1 MAAKKQTPKEA
12 ITTLVLLD
20 AHAIIHRAYHALPEF
35 SSSKGEPTGGLYG
48 ISTMLMR
55 IITDLAP
62 DQIVACYDL
71 PGPTFRHEAY
81 DAYKA
86 GRAKADDALVHQIKR
101 SRDVFKAFHIPL
113 YESPGFEADDILGT
127 IVEHM
132 KDRSDVRVIIASGD
146 MDTLQLVDD
155 DRVTVYTLK
164 KGLNDV
170 VTYNEAG
177 VVERFG
183 FSPEHLPDYKGLRGD
198 PSDNIIGVPGIGEKT
213 ATTLI
218 KEFGTIE
225 AMYQALAESEDR
237 FKKVG
242 ITPRIMG
249 LLREHE
255 EDALFS
261 KTLATIRRDAPIEF
275 ALPDKPWVER
285 FVPED
290 LEQLFAELEF
300 RALKV
305 RVRALVGD
313 AGKMSEEMGETK
325 KEPTRVATSPEE
337 LVRAQIAL
345 WLLNSDMANAE
356 EDDICAYAKKDTFA
370 EAFAWLTQEL
380 ARTGL
385 TRVYEEIELPLIP
398 ILAKAHAR
406 GIKVDVTQLKTLSKK
421 LHKERERSEREIWN
435 LAGREFNVSSP
446 KQLGE
451 VLFDEMKISTKGLK
465 KTAGGARSTRE
476 SELAKLKN
484 AHPIIE
490 KILEYRE
497 LQKLLSTYIDTI
509 PNMLGEDGRLRTTLN
524 QAGTTTGRMSS
535 NNPNLQNI
543 PAREGMGLEIRRAF
557 VPEDGYTFAAFDYS
571 QIEIRV
577 LAVLADDPEL
587 IRIFNEGK
595 DVHASVAAHVFGVQ
609 ESEVTKDM
617 RRKAKVIN
625 FGIIYGMGV
634 NALRENLGGTRE
646 EAQQFYDAYFKN
658 FPAIGEYFE
667 RVIRDAR
674 KKGYTETYFG
684 RRRSFEQI
692 RSNIPYIR
700 AGAERMAMNAPV
712 QGTAADIIK
721 IAMQRA
727 ETALAKEGLAEH
739 AHLLLQIHDELLY
752 EAKDSTLVN
761 VIPVVKQAMESA
773 VEFPIPLVVNVSTGP
788 TWGDLKIVE

>member
-1 MAAKKQTPKEA
+1 MATTKNKKE

-55 IITDLAP
+55 IIAELKP
-62 DQIVACYDL
+62 DQIIACYDL

-81 DAYKA
+81 DAYKQ
-86 GRAKADDALVHQIKR
+86 GRAKADDSLVHQIKR
-101 SRDVFKAFHIPL
+101 SRDLFRAFHIPA

-127 IVEHM
+127 IVEQM
-132 KDRSDVRVIIASGD
+132 KGRRDVRIIIASGD
-146 MDTLQLVDD
+146 MDTLQLVWD

-164 KGLNDV
+164 KGLND
-170 VTYNEAG
+170 TIQYNEKA
-177 VVERFG
+177 VMERFG
-183 FSPEHLPDYKGLRGD
+183 FSPDKLPDYKGLRGD

-213 ATTLI
+213 ATILI

-225 AMYQALAESEDR
+225 KMYQALKKSDER
-237 FKKVG
+237 FKTAG
-242 ITPRIMG
+242 ITPRVIEI
-249 LLREHE
+249 LRTHE

-275 ALPDKPWVER
+275 VMPEGTWQKR

-290 LEQLFAELEF
+290 LETLFAELEF
-300 RALKV
+300 KGLRA
-305 RVRALVGD
+305 RVHALVGSTTSNTEATED
-313 AGKMSEEMGETK
+313 APEPPAEE
-325 KEPTRVATSPEE
+325 VVSPED
-337 LVRAQIAL
+337 LHRAQIAL
-345 WLLNSDMANAE
+345 WLLNSDMTNVSAE
-356 EDDICAYAKKDTFA
+356 DIRAFTKTTTLPDAI
-370 EAFAWLTQEL
+370 EALEKEIT
-380 ARTGL
+380 RTGL
-385 TRVYEEIELPLIP
+385 TNVYKEIELPLIP
-398 ILAKAHAR
+398 ILAAAHTQ
-406 GIKVDVTQLKTLSKK
+406 GIKVNVQQLSDLSKK
-421 LHKERERSEREIWN
+421 LHQERTEIERTIWK
-435 LAGREFNVSSP
+435 LAGQEFNISSP

-451 VLFDEMKISTKGLK
+451 ILFDVMHISTKGLK

-476 SELAKLKN
+476 SELAKLKG

-490 KILEYRE
+490 AILSYRE

-509 PNMLGEDGRLRTTLN
+509 PNMLGEGGRLRTTLN
-524 QAGTTTGRMSS
+524 QTGTTTGRMSS
-535 NNPNLQNI
+535 TNPNLQNI
-543 PAREGMGLEIRRAF
+543 PARGDMGVEIRRAF
-557 VPEDGYTFAAFDYS
+557 VAEAGHTFAAFDYS

-577 LAVLADDPEL
+577 LAVLAEDPEL

-595 DVHASVAAHVFGVQ
+595 DVHASVAAHVFGIE

-646 EAQQFYDAYFKN
+646 EAQQFYDTYFKK
-658 FPAIGEYFE
+658 FPAIAEYFE
-667 RVIRDAR
+667 HVIRDAK

-712 QGTAADIIK
+712 QGTAADLIK
-721 IAMQRA
+721 IAMKKA
-727 ETALAKEGLAEH
+727 HEALAKKDLLGS
-739 AHLLLQIHDELLY
+739 AHLLLQIHDELVY
-752 EAKDSTLVN
+752 EIEDATLHVALP
-761 VIPVVKQAMESA
+761 IIKEAMESA
-773 VEFPIPLVVNVSTGP
+773 VEFPIPLSVNASTGP
-788 TWGDLKIVE
+788 TWGDLKSVE

>member
-1 MAAKKQTPKEA
+1 MAAKKHTEKKVAP
-12 ITTLVLLD
+12 TTLVLLD

-35 SSSKGEPTGGLYG
+35 VSSKGEPTGGLYG
-48 ISTMLMR
+48 ISAMVMK
-55 IITDLAP
+55 IITDLKP

-71 PGPTFRHEAY
+71 PAPTFRHEAY

-86 GRAKADDALVHQIKR
+86 GRAKADDALVHQINR

-113 YESPGFEADDILGT
+113 YESAGFEADDLLGT
-127 IVEHM
+127 IVEQM
-132 KDRSDVRVIIASGD
+132 RGREDVRIIIASGD

-183 FSPEHLPDYKGLRGD
+183 FAPEHLPDFKGLRGD

-213 ATTLI
+213 ATTLV

-225 AMYQALAESEDR
+225 AMYQALAEGEER

-275 ALPDKPWVER
+275 ELPDAPWAER

-290 LEQLFAELEF
+290 LEALFTELEF
-300 RALKV
+300 RALKA
-305 RVRALVGD
+305 RVRTLASG
-313 AGKMSEEMGETK
+313 AGKEDATAREEEAR
-325 KEPTRVATSPEE
+325 PRVAVAPED
-337 LVRAQIAL
+337 LARARIAL
-345 WLLNSDMANAE
+345 WLLNSDMTNVE

-370 EAFAWLTQEL
+370 ESFAWLREEL

-385 TRVYEEIELPLIP
+385 ARVYEEIELPLIP
-398 ILAKAHAR
+398 ILARAHER
-406 GIKVDVTQLKTLSKK
+406 GIKVDSARLKTLSKK
-421 LHKERERSEREIWN
+421 LHTERDAIERAIWD

-451 VLFDEMKISTKGLK
+451 VLFDEMQISTKGLK

-476 SELAKLKN
+476 SELAKLKD
-484 AHPIIE
+484 AHPIVG

-543 PAREGMGLEIRRAF
+543 PAREGTGLEIRRAF
-557 VPEDGYTFAAFDYS
+557 VPEKGHTFAAFDYS

-577 LAVLADDPEL
+577 LAVLAEDPEL
-587 IRIFNEGK
+587 IRIFKTGN

-692 RSNIPYIR
+692 RSHIPYIR

-721 IAMQRA
+721 IAMRKA
-727 ETALAKEGLAEH
+727 EEALAKEGLAEH

-752 EAKDSTLVN
+752 EVEDAALDRVLPIV
-761 VIPVVKQAMESA
+761 QGAMESA
-773 VEFPIPLVVNVSTGP
+773 VEFPIPLQVNVATGP
-788 TWGDLKIVE
+788 TWGDLK

>member
-1 MAAKKQTPKEA
+1 MAAKKHTEKKVA
-12 ITTLVLLD
+12 TTLVLLD

-35 SSSKGEPTGGLYG
+35 VSSKGEPTGGLYG
-48 ISTMLMR
+48 ISAMVMK
-55 IITDLAP
+55 IITDLKP

-71 PGPTFRHEAY
+71 PAPTFRHEAY

-113 YESPGFEADDILGT
+113 YESAGFEADDLLGT
-127 IVEHM
+127 IVEQM
-132 KDRSDVRVIIASGD
+132 KGRADVRIIIASGD

-183 FSPEHLPDYKGLRGD
+183 FVPAHLPDFKGLRGD

-213 ATTLI
+213 ATTLV

-225 AMYQALAESEDR
+225 ALYQELANGEER
-237 FKKVG
+237 FKKIG

-275 ALPDKPWVER
+275 ELPDAPWTER

-290 LEQLFAELEF
+290 LEALFTELEF
-300 RALKV
+300 RALKA
-305 RVRALVGD
+305 RVRTLASG
-313 AGKMSEEMGETK
+313 AGKEDATVREEDVR
-325 KEPTRVATSPEE
+325 PRVAVAPED
-337 LVRAQIAL
+337 LVRARIAL
-345 WLLNSDMANAE
+345 WLLNSDMTNVE
-356 EDDICAYAKKDTFA
+356 EDDICAYAKKDTFD
-370 EAFAWLTQEL
+370 ESFAWLREEL

-385 TRVYEEIELPLIP
+385 ARVYDEIEIPLIP
-398 ILAKAHAR
+398 ILARAHAR
-406 GIKVDVTQLKTLSKK
+406 GIKVDSARLKTLSKK
-421 LHKERERSEREIWN
+421 LHAERDTIERAIWD

-451 VLFDEMKISTKGLK
+451 VLFDEMQISTKGLK

-476 SELAKLKN
+476 SELAKLKD
-484 AHPIIE
+484 AHPIVG

-543 PAREGMGLEIRRAF
+543 PAREGTGLEIRRAF
-557 VPEDGYTFAAFDYS
+557 VPEKGHTFAAFDYS

-577 LAVLADDPEL
+577 LAVLAQDPEL

-595 DVHASVAAHVFGVQ
+595 DVHASVAAHVFGVK
-609 ESEVTKDM
+609 ESDVTKDM

-692 RSNIPYIR
+692 RSHIPYIR

-721 IAMQRA
+721 IAMRKA
-727 ETALAKEGLAEH
+727 EEALAQEGLTEH

-752 EAKDSTLVN
+752 EVEDAALDRVLPIV
-761 VIPVVKQAMESA
+761 QGAMESA
-773 VEFPIPLVVNVSTGP
+773 VEFPIPLQVNVATGP
-788 TWGDLKIVE
+788 TWGDLK